1 MIISG
6 KQVNEKTIEF
16 DGLDFSDYPDFCDSY
31 VSYAEFMDKT
41 ALNDTELD
49 LLLDLY
55 SSECNAI
62 LFESLH

>member
-16 DGLDFSDYPDFCDSY
+16 DGLDYNDYPDFCDSY
-31 VSYAEFMDKT
+31 IVYAEFMDKT
-41 ALNDTELD
+41 VLNDSELD

-62 LFESLH
+62 LFDKLY

>member
-16 DGLDFSDYPDFCDSY
+16 DGLDFNDYPDFCDSY
-31 VSYAEFMDKT
+31 ICYAEFMDKT
-41 ALNDTELD
+41 ALNDAELD

-62 LFESLH
+62 LFDSLN

>member
-6 KQVNEKTIEF
+6 KQVNNSSLEF
-16 DGLDFSDYPDFCDSY
+16 EGIDYNDYPDFCDSY
-31 VSYAEFMDKT
+31 ISYAEFMDKT
-41 ALNDTELD
+41 VLNDNELD

-62 LFESLH
+62 LFDKLY